1 MTPDPNAVYREYL
14 AAWNE
19 SDSTRIRALLLTCV
33 SEDVVFADPS
43 QRVVGREALAQWIE
57 RTHAEF
63 GGASYVQMSRVDGGH
78 DNRYRVRW
86 EVRIGDK
93 LLIEG
98 MDFSTL
104 NEQGL
109 LCRIDGFFND
119 FLPL

>member
-1 MTPDPNAVYREYL
+1 MTADPNAVYRDYL
-14 AAWNE
+14 EAWNE
-19 SDSTRIRALLLTCV
+19 SDPARIRVLLNACV
-33 SEDVVFADPS
+33 SDDVVFADPS

-57 RTHAEF
+57 ATHNEF
-63 GGASYVQMSRVDGGH
+63 VGASYIQMSRVDGGH
-78 DNRYRVRW
+78 DDRYRVRW
-86 EVRIGDK
+86 EVRVGTE

-119 FLPL
+119 FIPL